1 VVKTVL
7 ALLHLWWY
15 ADRIRASPSD
25 GRLLQLEPAC
35 LLRIRGEPA
44 QVTGRHVRPVGT
56 GVEVVYRCSAARGD
70 FELVVSTGPG
80 PSAVALRRGAH
91 EYAISA
97 DEVEVFPAAQ
107 GQACSLPFSS

>member
-1 VVKTVL
+1 VVKTLL

-15 ADRIRASPSD
+15 ADRIRASPSA

-35 LLRIRGEPA
+35 LLRVRGEPA

-80 PSAVALRRGAH
+80 AVAVRRGAH
-91 EYAISA
+91 ECAISA
-97 DEVEVFPAAQ
+97 DEVEVFPTAQ